1 MAVLGVIEM
10 IRKTRGILIVLFVI
24 FIITPVYLSSLNV
37 RIKDISNF
45 AGVRDNQLFGY
56 GVVVGLEGT
65 GDTTQNKFTF
75 QTIANYLDKMGITM
89 NPKDFQMRNTAAV
102 AITAVLPPFPRIGS
116 KIDVTV
122 SSMGS
127 AKSLQGGVL
136 LISPLR
142 GADGNVYA
150 VSQGALS
157 IGGFNSSQGGGG
169 SVRKNHST
177 VARIPN
183 GAIIEKTIPF
193 NFSALKY
200 FTLNM
205 NNSDFT
211 TTNRVV
217 NVINKSFGEIAYA
230 SDSRTIKIMI
240 PTRYSK
246 NKVKMIALLENLKV
260 SPDLKAKIILNE
272 RTGTIVFGE
281 NVKITKVAIAHGG
294 ITVTINPEFEI
305 SQPNPMS
312 NGQTVITKKENIE
325 VTEPEARFKIIENTT
340 TIGDVVKTLNSLGAT
355 PRDIIAIIQAMKS
368 AGALQAD
375 LEII

>member
-1 MAVLGVIEM
+1 MVG
-10 IRKTRGILIVLFVI
+10 KKKNILIVLLVFLLM
-24 FIITPVYLSSLNV
+24 PVYLSSLNV

-45 AGVRDNQLFGY
+45 EGVRDNQLFGY

-127 AKSLQGGVL
+127 AKSLQGGIL

-169 SVRKNHST
+169 GVRKNHST

-240 PTRYSK
+240 PSKYSK
-246 NKVKMIALLENLKV
+246 NKVKMVALLENLKV

-294 ITVTINPEFEI
+294 ITVTINPEFEV
-305 SQPNPMS
+305 SQPQPMA

>member
-1 MAVLGVIEM
+1 MAVLEVKRMVG
-10 IRKTRGILIVLFVI
+10 KKKNILIVLLVFLLM
-24 FIITPVYLSSLNV
+24 PVYLSSLNV

-45 AGVRDNQLFGY
+45 EGVRDNQLFGY

-127 AKSLQGGVL
+127 AKSLQGGIL

-169 SVRKNHST
+169 GVRKNHST

-240 PTRYSK
+240 PSKYSK
-246 NKVKMIALLENLKV
+246 NKVKMVALLENLKV

-294 ITVTINPEFEI
+294 ITVTINPEFEV
-305 SQPNPMS
+305 SQPQPMA